1 MTHLGLLF
9 FSLLLP
15 RFKGEPNPKRKL
27 ARKRT
32 NVHIFSSASFTG
44 LFYMYTREG
53 ATLLGFFSASSF
65 VSSGGGHVVSL
76 TNRTRNPAK
85 GCYRLGYVSCC
96 IYIDRTRGASYRS
109 GSPLIITL
117 TYMCLFI
124 AAYTVNT
131 VSLFASLLWVNSS
144 A

>member
-15 RFKGEPNPKRKL
+15 RFKGEPNRKRKL
-27 ARKRT
+27 ARKVT
-32 NVHIFSSASFTG
+32 NVHIFSQSYSICIQ
-44 LFYMYTREG
+44 EKE
-53 ATLLGFFSASSF
+53 LLYCLLSASSF
-65 VSSGGGHVVSL
+65 VSSGGSHVVSL

-96 IYIDRTRGASYRS
+96 IYIDRARGASYRS
-109 GSPLIITL
+109 GSPLITTL

-124 AAYTVNT
+124 AVYTVNT
-131 VSLFASLLWVNSS
+131 LSLFGSLLWVNPS